1 MKKLLKK
8 FTLMAVATAGLLS
21 ISSCEKEEYIK
32 TVERKFVCYEEQ
44 FWYSFSCY
52 TDDVIRAC
60 TLEFDSAREE
70 YLVKEEITGEI
81 PKDFQTYDTIDVK
94 ITLKEV
100 YPRGGGS
107 PAVCGPI
114 YKIKSIERI

>member
-1 MKKLLKK
+1 MVRCKQK
-8 FTLMAVATAGLLS
+8 TALMALAAVGMLS

-107 PAVCGPI
+107 LAVCGRI
-114 YKIKSIERI
+114 YEIKSIERI

>member
-1 MKKLLKK
+1 MVRCKQK
-8 FTLMAVATAGLLS
+8 TALMALAAVGMLS

-44 FWYSFSCY
+44 FLYSFSCY

-70 YLVKEEITGEI
+70 YFVKEEITGEI

>member
-8 FTLMAVATAGLLS
+8 FTLMAVATAGMLS

-32 TVERKFVCYEEQ
+32 IVERKFVCYEEQ

-107 PAVCGPI
+107 LAVCGPI

>member
-1 MKKLLKK
+1 MVRCKQKNV
-8 FTLMAVATAGLLS
+8 LMALAAVGMLS

-44 FWYSFSCY
+44 FLYSFSCY

-70 YLVKEEITGEI
+70 YFVKEEITGEI

>member
-1 MKKLLKK
+1 MKRIILKTALLV
-8 FTLMAVATAGLLS
+8 LAAVGMLS

-44 FWYSFSCY
+44 FLYSFSCY

-107 PAVCGPI
+107 PAVCGRI
-114 YKIKSIERI
+114 YEIKSIERI

>member
-1 MKKLLKK
+1 MKKVILNLALLA
-8 FTLMAVATAGLLS
+8 LVTAGMLS

-44 FWYSFSCY
+44 FYYAFSCY
-52 TDDVIRAC
+52 TDDAIRAC

>member
-1 MKKLLKK
+1 MKTILLV
-8 FTLMAVATAGLLS
+8 LATVGSLS
-21 ISSCEKEEYIK
+21 IISCEKEEYIK

-44 FWYSFSCY
+44 FFYSFSCY

-60 TLEFDSAREE
+60 TLEFDTVREE

-81 PKDFQTYDTIDVK
+81 PVDFQTYDTIDVK

-107 PAVCGPI
+107 LAVCGSI

>member
-1 MKKLLKK
+1 MVRCKQK
-8 FTLMAVATAGLLS
+8 TALMALAAVGMLS

-114 YKIKSIERI
+114 YEIKSIERI

>member
-1 MKKLLKK
+1 MKKVILNLALLA
-8 FTLMAVATAGLLS
+8 LVTAGMLS

-32 TVERKFVCYEEQ
+32 TVERKFVCYEEP

-52 TDDVIRAC
+52 TDDVIKAC
-60 TLEFDSAREE
+60 TLEFFPAVEE

-107 PAVCGPI
+107 PAVCAPI